1 MNKLFKRTLVSL
13 LALFLVP
20 VLMLNAFAAFWS
32 NKGTFSGLGYS
43 GNYSASID
51 VTSKLATISL
61 SVSDYTGPVYFGGG
75 VEIKLTMYFKDGSV
89 RNPDPIIA
97 GDSTSHT
104 WHIQPIETSY
114 EFTRITCEFLYMGNS
129 ITFRT
134 VSAD

>member
-20 VLMLNAFAAFWS
+20 VLMMNAFAAFWS

-43 GNYSASID
+43 GNYSASIN

-61 SVSDYTGPVYFGGG
+61 SVSDYIGPVHFIDG
-75 VEIKLTMYFKDGSV
+75 VGIKLTIYYKDGSIMD
-89 RNPDPIIA
+89 PDPLIA
-97 GDSTSHT
+97 EDSTSHT
-104 WHIQPIETSY
+104 WHIQPIDTSY
-114 EFTRITCEFLYMGNS
+114 EFTKIICEFFYMGNY
-129 ITFRT
+129 ITSRT